1 MNETVSWRLGY
12 SKAKSSLKKHGSL
25 KTISYLL
32 VFFWVGFK
40 KVPKVRFL
48 GVDGRVWNKDAMIW
62 SSEGGIDFVDCVN
75 SVFFKYCWGVHVQA
89 WWKLFDLD
97 RLSKYLWRANIC
109 LIIFEIKNDRG
120 SWILVI
126 LKNPSFCGF
135 VAATAQFSEG
145 SFSRL
150 QISSGG
156 LCPGDLNCYHRDS
169 KKVMGA
175 PIHAP
180 TSPNVVHPRARV
192 PKCFQEQK
200 EGKSRKKAGSCAV
213 DSIVARYLS

>member
-1 MNETVSWRLGY
+1 
-12 SKAKSSLKKHGSL
+12 
-25 KTISYLL
+25 
-32 VFFWVGFK
+32 
-40 KVPKVRFL
+40 
-48 GVDGRVWNKDAMIW
+48 MIW

-180 TSPNVVHPRARV
+180 TSPNVVHLGPE
-192 PKCFQEQK
+192 FQNASR
-200 EGKSRKKAGSCAV
+200 SRKKERAEKRRELCRWLHCSEISLITKKCTVYILPKTNMDTQNGCLEKV
-213 DSIVARYLS
+213 TPFKHVIFRYLC